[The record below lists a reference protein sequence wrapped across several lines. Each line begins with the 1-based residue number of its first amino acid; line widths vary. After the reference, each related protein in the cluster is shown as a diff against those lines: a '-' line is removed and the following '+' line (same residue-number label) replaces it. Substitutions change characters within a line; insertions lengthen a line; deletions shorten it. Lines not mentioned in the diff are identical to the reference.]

1 MSEQAPFSV
10 RIAHWP
16 QDQALLRQ
24 VRQQVFIEE
33 QLVPEALEW
42 DGTDDA
48 ALHLLALDEAGRPI
62 GTARLLPSGQI
73 GRMAVLRPW
82 RRRGV
87 GSALLRRLLD
97 EAAQGSWPKLFLN
110 AQLTAL
116 PFYTRHGFSSEGEI
130 FEEAGIPH
138 RRMTRSTCDD

>member
-1 MSEQAPFSV
+1 MIERYHI

-16 QDQALLRQ
+16 RDRELLRQ
-24 VRQQVFIEE
+24 VRKKVFIQE
-33 QLVPEALEW
+33 QRVPAALEW
-42 DGTDDA
+42 DGTDDH

-73 GRMAVLRPW
+73 GRMAVLKPW

-87 GSALLRRLLD
+87 GSALLQHLLT
-97 EAAQGSWPKLFLN
+97 EAAKGEWPDLFLN
-110 AQLTAL
+110 AQLNAL
-116 PFYTRHGFSSEGEI
+116 AFYTRHGFHPQGEV

-138 RRMTRSTCDD
+138 RRMTRKPTHG